1 MTFHPRDRLPW
12 NRSMSRRDALRLL
25 AGTAVAGGLLVGCG
39 SGGGSSPSAA
49 RLAIGTRENPVQQ
62 PLYDDNKAI
71 ESGLEPEDEPLRL
84 YNWAD
89 YKHSPS
95 AMISSRRRRSCS
107 FQVRAVSMLLL

>member
-89 YKHSPS
+89 
-95 AMISSRRRRSCS
+95 
-107 FQVRAVSMLLL
+107 